1 MAANTVEL
9 HHVARD
15 MCAYN
20 HIVNA
25 TLHKLLLCQHKIF
38 SRITENN
45 IVFFLCRCVIAFQPE
60 TVILQFLTPDGLL
73 TTQHPSAS
81 RPESSDNASSER
93 AILRIISAPEG
104 CSIKLFSFTTRIS
117 STPVSCIFSSA
128 HTAKSIALSFS
139 TELGEN
145 LSSRKTANTGIFT
158 GLS

>member
-60 TVILQFLTPDGLL
+60 TVITLL
-73 TTQHPSAS
+73 CCRWNAIFFHELCQHRSF
-81 RPESSDNASSER
+81 
-93 AILRIISAPEG
+93 AIPY
-104 CSIKLFSFTTRIS
+104 
-117 STPVSCIFSSA
+117 P
-128 HTAKSIALSFS
+128 
-139 TELGEN
+139 
-145 LSSRKTANTGIFT
+145 
-158 GLS
+158 